1 MSAYNAPKSQPPIFD
16 TSQFDNSEEETY
28 LQFPVAQGIET
39 FPSIIVNQD
48 ITLKSPGTLTLPN
61 ASILDAYLTDNVPL
75 KNANNSFTADNF
87 FPKIIMYN
95 ETTEKI
101 KYNGSG
107 SDYTTSLQDL
117 EIEGVIQNR
126 LALVN
131 RVPAEQGSV
140 WFECGKDFV
149 IVATV
154 NEDLSN
160 FLYRGRGMTLTQ
172 RHTLIKY

>member
-61 ASILDAYLTDNVPL
+61 DSIQDAYLSANVAL
-75 KNANNSFTADNF
+75 KDQINSFTQNNF
-87 FPKIIMYN
+87 FPKITMYN

-101 KYNGSG
+101 IYN
-107 SDYTTSLQDL
+107 
-117 EIEGVIQNR
+117 
-126 LALVN
+126 
-131 RVPAEQGSV
+131 
-140 WFECGKDFV
+140 
-149 IVATV
+149 
-154 NEDLSN
+154 
-160 FLYRGRGMTLTQ
+160 
-172 RHTLIKY
+172 